1 MDTLDKRMTIMFSGW
16 IECNPDQTTFQ
27 YIGPEQYGLM
37 STGKVITGTEFMSL
51 SENEQGN
58 YILEDLGQAITYS
71 VDGEF
76 NEYDIDIENC

>member
-1 MDTLDKRMTIMFSGW
+1 MDTLNKRMTIMFTGW

-27 YIGPEQYGLM
+27 YLGEM
-37 STGKVITGTEFMSL
+37 AANRAVISGTKFMSL
-51 SENEQGN
+51 DENEQGN

-76 NEYDIDIENC
+76 NQIDIDIEDV